1 MPRYFFHIEDGLGT
15 RDEEGTE
22 LKDVSVAKCE
32 AVKLAGQM
40 ICDSA
45 GSFWDRQEWKLTAT
59 NEDGLTLFCLHFV
72 GIEAPASLGRRDP
85 SLISARVVETPGEPV
100 GEAAPGAGDPPP
112 EGAA

>member
-1 MPRYFFHIEDGLGT
+1 MPRYFFHIEDGLTT
-15 RDEEGTE
+15 RDEEGIE

-45 GSFWDRQEWKLTAT
+45 GSFWDRQEWKQTAT
-59 NEDGLTLFCLHFV
+59 NEGELTLFCLHFV
-72 GIEAPASLGRRDP
+72 GIEAPAAMVRRDP
-85 SLISARVVETPGEPV
+85 SLISASIVATPGEPV
-100 GEAAPGAGDPPP
+100 GGAAFGAEDPPT